1 MSDDNIDNID
11 KVDYKDSLLLPK
23 TDLPMRANL
32 PEREPGFLEV
42 WKKNEL
48 FSKLRESSTSKE
60 KFILHDGPPYAN
72 GNLHMGTALNKI
84 LKDVIV
90 RSRQLDGF
98 DAEYRPGWDC
108 HGLPIEW
115 KVEEKFRDEGKNKEE
130 IPINDFRN
138 ECRLFAKN
146 WIEIQKK
153 QFMRLGILGN
163 WSNPYTTMEFSS
175 ESIIVKEFHK
185 FLMSGDLYRGS
196 KPVMWSVVEK
206 TALAEA
212 EVEYLEHASPTI
224 WVNFPIQS
232 NDDDLV
238 DSSILIWTT
247 TPWTI
252 PANRAVAYSS
262 KFQYGLYK
270 VSSTEEGSLAT
281 LGKKI
286 IINSAL
292 KGNVEKASKSELT
305 FVKEISSFDNMLC
318 SHPFKESGYDFDI
331 PILEGDFLTED
342 AGTGFVHIAPSHGQD
357 DYELAIKNG
366 IEPPFILNDEGVYL
380 ENVKL
385 FAGKRV
391 YNSDGTLGDATG
403 SVISE
408 LINSGNLFG
417 KGKLRHQYPHSWRS
431 KAPLIFR
438 NTPQW
443 FISMEKNGLRDKSL
457 KAIEEVQWIPG
468 RGKNRIK
475 SMVESRPDWVVS
487 RQRAWGVPLAIF
499 VNKET
504 GQPLKDQDVNDR
516 ISKSFEKKG
525 SDAWFDIK
533 SDQFLG
539 DKYNSDEWEKV
550 NDILD
555 VWFDSGST
563 HAFVL
568 EGEDGLGSPANLYLE
583 GSDQHRGWFQS
594 SLLESCG
601 TRGKAPFKQVLTH
614 GFVMDKDGR
623 KMSKSLGNVIL
634 PDDLI
639 DQYGADV
646 VRLWVVSSDFTEDLR
661 VGQEIMKANV
671 ESYRK
676 IRNTFRFLLGNLHEF
691 KDEEIVPYNEMP
703 ELEKY
708 ILHKLSIIDE
718 KVKKNYREYD
728 LKSVFQDLLNFSN
741 LDLSSFYFD
750 IRKDTL
756 YCDSPNSLSRRATRT
771 VLDIIFNYLVV
782 WFSPILCFTTEEV
795 LSSRFPNNKS
805 SIHESSFSEVNE
817 EWNNKE
823 LFAKWEKIR
832 SVRKVVT
839 GAIELERQEKRIG
852 SSLEAFPTV
861 FISDKEYLKIF
872 SDIDLAE
879 IFITSQAI
887 LEEGDGPSDAF
898 RLDEMKMV
906 SVECNLSN
914 GRKCNRSWKIL
925 PEVGTDP
932 DYPDLS
938 IRDADVMREI
948 SG

>member
-1 MSDDNIDNID
+1 MSDDNID

-32 PEREPGFLEV
+32 PEREPGFLDV
-42 WKKNEL
+42 WKKNKL
-48 FSKLRESSTSKE
+48 FSKLRESSASKE

-457 KAIEEVQWIPG
+457 KAIEEVQWIPE

-691 KDEEIVPYNEMP
+691 KDEEIVPYHEMP

-805 SIHESSFSEVNE
+805 SIHESGFSEVNE

-887 LEEGDGPSDAF
+887 LKEGDGPSDAF